1 MQTFAVYATRVNP
14 YRVVDGFAQ
23 KSITVTRERVS
34 GQKKWEG
41 LMTVRVADM
50 SDHPLFQVKGIKEVE
65 PWLIDV
71 VGTGWKDI
79 DVIATI
85 ENGARKCGLGK
96 KNL

>member
-1 MQTFAVYATRVNP
+1 
-14 YRVVDGFAQ
+14 
-23 KSITVTRERVS
+23 
-34 GQKKWEG
+34 
-41 LMTVRVADM
+41 MTVRVADM